1 MESWKLRSNSGR
13 EEQRR
18 PESVAGEL
26 QFGIGRELSLIL
38 KEIKVALVTMMVMRV
53 MMIYDVV
60 SDSVHKAVPLQN
72 SDAS

>member
-1 MESWKLRSNSGR
+1 MENWKLRSNSGR

-38 KEIKVALVTMMVMRV
+38 KEIKVALVMMMVMRV
-53 MMIYDVV
+53 MMMLTKYVDIEYLKM
-60 SDSVHKAVPLQN
+60 SG
-72 SDAS
+72 

>member
-1 MESWKLRSNSGR
+1 MENWKLRSNSGR

-38 KEIKVALVTMMVMRV
+38 KEIKVVLVMMMVMQV
-53 MMIYDVV
+53 MMMLMIYMDIEYLKM
-60 SDSVHKAVPLQN
+60 SG
-72 SDAS
+72 

>member
-1 MESWKLRSNSGR
+1 MENWKLRSNSGR

-38 KEIKVALVTMMVMRV
+38 KEIKVVMMMVMQV
-53 MMIYDVV
+53 MMMLMIYMDIEYLKM
-60 SDSVHKAVPLQN
+60 SG
-72 SDAS
+72 

>member
-1 MESWKLRSNSGR
+1 MENWKLRSNSGR

-38 KEIKVALVTMMVMRV
+38 KEIKVALVMMMMVMQV
-53 MMIYDVV
+53 MMMLMTYMDIEYLKM
-60 SDSVHKAVPLQN
+60 SAG
-72 SDAS
+72 

>member
-1 MESWKLRSNSGR
+1 MENWKLRSNGGR

-38 KEIKVALVTMMVMRV
+38 KEIKVVLV
-53 MMIYDVV
+53 MMIVMQVMMMLMIYMDIEYLKM
-60 SDSVHKAVPLQN
+60 SG
-72 SDAS
+72 

>member
-1 MESWKLRSNSGR
+1 MENWKLRSNGGR

-38 KEIKVALVTMMVMRV
+38 KEIKVVMMMVMQV
-53 MMIYDVV
+53 MMMLMIYMDIEYLKM
-60 SDSVHKAVPLQN
+60 SG
-72 SDAS
+72 

>member
-38 KEIKVALVTMMVMRV
+38 KEIKVALVMMMVMQV
-53 MMIYDVV
+53 MMMLMIYIYGY
-60 SDSVHKAVPLQN
+60 
-72 SDAS
+72 